1 MTAQVEAIARMKRD
15 RPFTIAVMI
24 KFLRTTDSEQLA
36 ETYDIYA
43 NKHLMKV
50 PLPTV
55 EAIRAV
61 LDELESRNP
70 KAKGQDPKRFFDDR
84 FVRELQSSGF
94 IDELYR

>member
-1 MTAQVEAIARMKRD
+1 M
-15 RPFTIAVMI
+15 
-24 KFLRTTDSEQLA
+24 
-36 ETYDIYA
+36 
-43 NKHLMKV
+43 
-50 PLPTV
+50 